1 LKNTISEPYLS
12 LVLTGRNDNYGGDF
26 RSRLQRCITNTFE
39 QLVQH
44 EISSEL
50 IFVNYNPVEENAP
63 IQNFIDWPL
72 STNNVRIRIITI
84 SNEIHKKL
92 VADGSRKNVP
102 VLEYLGKNA
111 GIKRAKGQFILS
123 MNPDIILPSELVSLL
138 KKLRKD
144 TYYRTDRIDFEGE
157 LNAEHQLLRIFLKG
171 HDYPLFSLKEVG
183 RLRLKNAFENAWE
196 LFTPK
201 ISWILNRFSNPVFY
215 DNISNRY
222 HCNVSGDFMLMHRNH
237 WHTLNGHNEQAFMA
251 LHVDSL
257 MVIQAAFLP
266 LKEKVLHSPIFHQEH
281 TRRYD
286 ANLDNPEF
294 KQAWDVY
301 RTESAEMEQSAKAK
315 IYNDADWGLSKF
327 DLPEIKP

>member
-1 LKNTISEPYLS
+1 MSEESPYLS

-26 RSRLQRCITNTFE
+26 RSRLQRCVSNAFE
-39 QLVQH
+39 QLIKH
-44 EISSEL
+44 GISSEL
-50 IFVNYNPVEENAP
+50 IFLNYNPVNENAP
-63 IQNFIDWPL
+63 IAQFIDWPT
-72 STNNVRIRIITI
+72 STEKVSVRIITI
-84 SNEIHKKL
+84 SNEIHRHL
-92 VADGSRKNVP
+92 VADGSRKSVP

-123 MNPDIILPSELVSLL
+123 MNPDIILPSELVFLL

-144 TYYRTDRIDFEGE
+144 TYYRTDRIDFEGD
-157 LNAEHQLLRIFLKG
+157 LNAEHQLQRIFLKG
-171 HDYPLFSLKEVG
+171 QDYPINNTSQITELRFKNSLLNRWKV
-183 RLRLKNAFENAWE
+183 
-196 LFTPK
+196 FTPRIK
-201 ISWILNRFSNPVFY
+201 GLLNRFSKTVYY
-215 DNISNRY
+215 DNRECRF
-222 HCNVSGDFMLMHRNH
+222 HCNVSGDFMLMHRDH

-294 KQAWDVY
+294 KRAWDIYRSEAAEIERSARTKVY
-301 RTESAEMEQSAKAK
+301 
-315 IYNDADWGLSKF
+315 
-327 DLPEIKP
+327 